1 MYTGIFPFKRDGTY
15 WAAINSPVH
24 IQRVL
29 AFGNFDNLKH
39 FLKSG
44 VFENGTTVDLRPY
57 NLIGLDHGDAIFAGK
72 KHSLFGFVEKGQ
84 QQTSLPDYPSGLLDN
99 FRGGEP
105 LSEEELRQCSFYMG
119 FDKAQAVA
127 NGLEARL
134 QHKFSDKEKQT
145 IIAALGSIPIKNGL
159 KNGNGHEKHNGVYLA
174 LPNIALNDLVNIYL
188 RSLAGLS
195 NGVPS
200 DLINV
205 YLSNLAENGPK
216 PNGSPYSMTS
226 LVEEDT
232 NPDNKSPHEKARDYL
247 LASERFNRI
256 VIGALLINGATQMP
270 KRGIMYENTLT
281 QHSTTSNSYH
291 SLPIALAAPLV
302 YSAILRVLNLSRGDG
317 FDEEDAGLDELDLPQ
332 PDKINVPV
340 KHANGLDAIARMAK
354 KFTGHIGTGFSPR
367 PFG

>member
-1 MYTGIFPFKRDGTY
+1 MYTSIFPFKKVMTDPDSKEHDY
-15 WAAINSPVH
+15 WAVIDSPAYK
-24 IQRVL
+24 RVL
-29 AFGNFDNLKH
+29 AFGSFDNLKR

-57 NLIGLDHGDAIFAGK
+57 TLERFQSTNFA
-72 KHSLFGFVEKGQ
+72 
-84 QQTSLPDYPSGLLDN
+84 DYPPELLKYPTG
-99 FRGGEP
+99 RKQ
-105 LSEEELRQCSFYMG
+105 LSDKEFAECLFYMG
-119 FDKAQAVA
+119 HKKAQAVA

-159 KNGNGHEKHNGVYLA
+159 KNGNGHEKHNGAYLA
-174 LPNIALNDLVNIYL
+174 LPNIALNDLVDIYL

-200 DLINV
+200 DLINT
-205 YLSNLAENGPK
+205 YLSNLAENGLK
-216 PNGSPYSMTS
+216 PNNGSPYSMTS

-232 NPDNKSPHEKARDYL
+232 NPDNRSPHEKARDYL